1 VYRDRAAERRE
12 GGVGDYADSEQL
24 LSHLNSTSNDRQA
37 EYEQSKYLGGD
48 VARTHL
54 VRGLDYLLLEKMRG
68 SNGTSTSPAT
78 TDLDNEVDRL
88 LCAPPSG
95 DAAPPAAEKMP
106 EANTAVGKQ
115 VMAAVQQ
122 IYKTRIDRRNMPSAS
137 DLFMPGRMCFEIRVA
152 AANGA
157 VRATTRI
164 RSQDEVPAAGHSA
177 HNGNSCDRAV
187 LTKVI
192 AAIAAGRH
200 RRIEARYLQ
209 EQYADKPPAVD
220 APAAVVGAGAVG
232 DAEDEEDIFAEAGV
246 DYREE
251 DEAATAPYPKKE
263 DDAVS
268 APHPEVEDEEECVTA
283 PYPLSEDEGVTAPY
297 PVSEDEGATAPYP
310 MSEDERV
317 TAPYPMSEA
326 DMVDD
331 HNRGSKKKQA
341 NY

>member
-1 VYRDRAAERRE
+1 MRPPQDADAKVYRDRAAERRE

-37 EYEQSKYLGGD
+37 AYEQSKYLGGD

-68 SNGTSTSPAT
+68 SNGISTSSAT

-95 DAAPPAAEKMP
+95 DDAPPAAEKMP

-122 IYKTRIDRRNMPSAS
+122 IYKTRIDRRNMPSSAS

-187 LTKVI
+187 LTKVV

-209 EQYADKPPAVD
+209 EQYADKPPAVN

-246 DYREE
+246 DYHEE
-251 DEAATAPYPKKE
+251 DEAVTAPYPKKE
-263 DDAVS
+263 DDAV
-268 APHPEVEDEEECVTA
+268 TA
-283 PYPLSEDEGVTAPY
+283 PYPMSEDEGV
-297 PVSEDEGATAPYP
+297 TAPYP

-317 TAPYPMSEA
+317 TAPYPMLGD
-326 DMVDD
+326 DM
-331 HNRGSKKKQA
+331 KKRA

>member
-1 VYRDRAAERRE
+1 
-12 GGVGDYADSEQL
+12 
-24 LSHLNSTSNDRQA
+24 
-37 EYEQSKYLGGD
+37 
-48 VARTHL
+48 
-54 VRGLDYLLLEKMRG
+54 MRG

-122 IYKTRIDRRNMPSAS
+122 IYKTRIDRRNMLFSAS

-251 DEAATAPYPKKE
+251 DEAVTAPYPKKE

-268 APHPEVEDEEECVTA
+268 APHSEREDEEEC
-283 PYPLSEDEGVTAPY
+283 VTAPY
-297 PVSEDEGATAPYP
+297 PVSEDEGATASYP

-331 HNRGSKKKQA
+331 HSADEDNESDAALFALARSR
-341 NY
+341 